1 MQAIESLVS
10 TLSGWV
16 WGPPMLTLLVGT
28 GLYLTILLK
37 GMQFRVLPHA
47 FRLIFHKD
55 HSHAGD
61 ISHFAA
67 LMTAL
72 AATVGIGNIVGVA
85 TAITL
90 GGPGAV
96 FWMWM
101 TGLVGMA
108 TKYAEA
114 VLAVKYREHGEHGM
128 RGGPMYYLAKG
139 AKLPTLGWFF
149 ALFTALAAFGIGNM
163 TQANAVAGIFESTF
177 NIEPWVTGVVL
188 MLLTG
193 LVILGGIR
201 SIGRFTSLLVPFM
214 IIGYV
219 GTALVVLVVNASEIP
234 HALWLIFHHAF
245 NPIAAGGGFAGAAV
259 AAAIRYG
266 VARGVFSNESGLG
279 SAPIAAAAA
288 RTKDPVTQALV
299 SMTQTFIDTLV
310 VCSMTALVI
319 LTATPWTEGVGA
331 GQLTSLS
338 FAQTLGPSGE
348 IIVAIATALFAYSTL
363 LGWSYYGEKAVEY
376 LAGGRAIRIYRVV
389 FVSAVIVGAMMK
401 LEFVWNFSDLMNGMM
416 AIPNLIALLILSKV
430 VKRETD
436 RYFKDRKPGP

>member
-16 WGPPMLTLLVGT
+16 WGPPMLILLVGT
-28 GLYLTILLK
+28 GIYLTVLLK
-37 GMQFRVLPHA
+37 GMQFRVLGHA
-47 FRLIFHKD
+47 FKLVFDKERGHL
-55 HSHAGD
+55 GD

-108 TKYAEA
+108 TKYSEA

-139 AKLPTLGWFF
+139 CNLPTLGWLF

-163 TQANAVAGIFESTF
+163 TQANAVSGIFDSVF

-188 MLLTG
+188 TLLTG
-193 LVILGGIR
+193 LVILGGIK
-201 SIGRFTSLLVPFM
+201 SIGRFTSVLVPFM
-214 IIGYV
+214 ILGYV
-219 GTALVVLVVNASEIP
+219 VAALIVLAMNASEIP
-234 HALWLIFHHAF
+234 HALYLIFYHAF

-288 RTKDPVTQALV
+288 RTSDPVKQALV

-331 GQLTSLS
+331 AQLTSAS
-338 FAQTLGPSGE
+338 FAETLGSGGE
-348 IIVAIATALFAYSTL
+348 ILVAIATALFAYSTL
-363 LGWSYYGEKAVEY
+363 LGWSYYGEKAIEY
-376 LAGGRAIRIYRVV
+376 LAGARSIRIYRVV

-401 LEFVWNFSDLMNGMM
+401 LEFVWNFSDLMNGLM
-416 AIPNLIALLILSKV
+416 AIPNLIALLMLSRI
-430 VKRETD
+430 VKQETD
-436 RYFKDRKPGP
+436 RYFGK

>member
-1 MQAIESLVS
+1 
-10 TLSGWV
+10 
-16 WGPPMLTLLVGT
+16 MLILLVGT

-47 FRLIFHKD
+47 LRLVFQKD
-55 HSHAGD
+55 HGHAGD

-139 AKLPTLGWFF
+139 ANLPTLGWLF
-149 ALFTALAAFGIGNM
+149 ALFTALATFGIGNM
-163 TQANAVAGIFESTF
+163 TQANAVASIFQATF
-177 NIEPWVTGVVL
+177 HIEPWVTGVVL
-188 MLLTG
+188 MLMTG

-201 SIGRFTSLLVPFM
+201 SIGRFTSFLVPFM

-219 GTALVVLVVNASEIP
+219 STALVVLAVNASEIP
-234 HALWLIFHHAF
+234 QALSLIFYHAF

-259 AAAIRYG
+259 AAAIRFG

-288 RTKDPVTQALV
+288 RTRDPVTQALV

-310 VCSMTALVI
+310 VCTITALVI
-319 LTATPWTEGVGA
+319 LTATPWTQGVSA
-331 GQLTSLS
+331 GQLTSMS
-338 FAQTLGPSGE
+338 FAETLGPSGE
-348 IIVAIATALFAYSTL
+348 IIVAVTTALFAYSTL

-376 LAGGRAIRIYRVV
+376 MAGARSIRVYRVV
-389 FVSAVIVGAMMK
+389 FVSVVVVGAMMK

-416 AIPNLIALLILSKV
+416 AIPNLIALLILSGV
-430 VKRETD
+430 VKKETD
-436 RYFKDRKPGP
+436 RYFKR

>member
-16 WGPPMLTLLVGT
+16 WGPPMLILLVGT
-28 GLYLTILLK
+28 GLYLTILLR

-55 HSHAGD
+55 HGHAGD

-108 TKYAEA
+108 TKYSEA

-139 AKLPTLGWFF
+139 ANLPTLGWLF
-149 ALFTALAAFGIGNM
+149 ALFTALATFGIGNM
-163 TQANAVAGIFESTF
+163 TQANAVSGIFQSTF
-177 NIEPWVTGVVL
+177 NIEPWVTGVTL
-188 MLLTG
+188 TLLTG
-193 LVILGGIR
+193 LVILGGIK
-201 SIGRFTSLLVPFM
+201 SIGRFTSFLVPFM
-214 IIGYV
+214 IVGYV
-219 GTALVVLVVNASEIP
+219 AAALIVLAMNASEIP
-234 HALWLIFHHAF
+234 HALYLIFYHAF

-288 RTKDPVTQALV
+288 RTSDPVKQALV

-319 LTATPWTEGVGA
+319 LTATPWTQGVGA
-331 GQLTSLS
+331 AQLTSLS
-338 FAQTLGPSGE
+338 FAETLGYGGE
-348 IIVAIATALFAYSTL
+348 LLVAVATALFAYSTL

-376 LAGGRAIRIYRVV
+376 LAGGRAIRAYRVV
-389 FVSAVIVGAMMK
+389 FVSAVIVGAMMQ

-416 AIPNLIALLILSKV
+416 AIPNLIALLLLSKI
-430 VKRETD
+430 VKQETE
-436 RYFKDRKPGP
+436 RYFKS

>member
-1 MQAIESLVS
+1 MQAIESLVA

-16 WGPPMLTLLVGT
+16 WGPPMLILLVGT

-47 FRLIFHKD
+47 LRLIFQKD

-139 AKLPTLGWFF
+139 ANLPTLGWLF

-201 SIGRFTSLLVPFM
+201 SIGRFTSFLVPFM

-219 GTALVVLVVNASEIP
+219 ATALVVLAVNAREIP
-234 HALWLIFHHAF
+234 HALWLIFYHAF

-310 VCSMTALVI
+310 VCTMTALVI

-338 FAQTLGPSGE
+338 FAQTLGPSGA

-389 FVSAVIVGAMMK
+389 FVSAVIVGAMLK

-436 RYFKDRKPGP
+436 RYFRG

>member
-1 MQAIESLVS
+1 MEFLESLVS
-10 TLSGWV
+10 ALSDLV
-16 WGPPMLTLLVGT
+16 WGPPMLILLVGT
-28 GLYLTILLK
+28 GLYLTILLR
-37 GMQFRVLPHA
+37 GLQFRALPHA
-47 FRLIFHKD
+47 FKLIFDKERGHL
-55 HSHAGD
+55 GD

-114 VLAVKYREHGEHGM
+114 VLAVKYREKGEHGM

-139 AKLPTLGWFF
+139 ANMPKLAWAF

-163 TQANAVAGIFESTF
+163 TQVNSVAGIFESAF
-177 NIEPWVTGVVL
+177 AIEPWVTGVAL
-188 MLLTG
+188 TMLTG

-201 SIGRFTSLLVPFM
+201 SIARFTSLVVPFM
-214 IIGYV
+214 IIAYV
-219 GTALVVLVVNASEIP
+219 GAALVVLVLNASEVP
-234 HALWLIFHHAF
+234 DAFGLIFYYAF
-245 NPIAAGGGFAGAAV
+245 NPIAAGGGFAGAAI

-288 RTKDPVTQALV
+288 RTSDPVKQALV

-310 VCSMTALVI
+310 VCTMTALVI
-319 LTATPWTEGVGA
+319 LTATPWMEGVSA
-331 GQLTSLS
+331 AQLTSLS
-338 FAQTLGPSGE
+338 FRETLGLPGE
-348 IIVAIATALFAYSTL
+348 LIVAVATALFAYSTV
-363 LGWSYYGEKAVEY
+363 LGWSYYGEKAIEY
-376 LAGGRAIRIYRVV
+376 LAGSKAIKIYRIV
-389 FVSAVIVGAMMK
+389 FVSAIIVGAMMK
-401 LEFVWNFSDLMNGMM
+401 LEFVWNFSDLMNGLM
-416 AIPNLIALLILSKV
+416 AIPNLIALLLLSKII
-430 VKRETD
+430 KQETD
-436 RYFKDRKPGP
+436 RYFKP